1 MKISKKS
8 QYGLRAIVYLAK
20 CKPKVCSLKEIS
32 EAEGISFD
40 FLEKIISELRKA
52 GFVKAKRGVKGG
64 YYLTQKPEKIN
75 IGEIIKVLEGEIAL
89 VKCTT
94 PRKSC
99 PREKKCLAKNFWEK
113 FQNSLNSAL
122 KSMTLADLIKNE
134 KL

>member
-8 QYGLRAIVYLAK
+8 QYGLRAIIYLAK
-20 CKPKVCSLKEIS
+20 SKKKVCPLKEIS
-32 EAEGISFD
+32 EAERISFD
-40 FLEKIISELRKA
+40 FLEKIISELREA
-52 GFVKAKRGVKGG
+52 GFVRAKKGMKGG
-64 YYLTQKPEKIN
+64 YYLAQKPEKIN
-75 IGEIIKVLEGEIAL
+75 IGEMIKVLEGEIAL

-113 FQNSLNSAL
+113 FQDSLISAL
-122 KSMTLADLIKNE
+122 DSMTLADLIKNE